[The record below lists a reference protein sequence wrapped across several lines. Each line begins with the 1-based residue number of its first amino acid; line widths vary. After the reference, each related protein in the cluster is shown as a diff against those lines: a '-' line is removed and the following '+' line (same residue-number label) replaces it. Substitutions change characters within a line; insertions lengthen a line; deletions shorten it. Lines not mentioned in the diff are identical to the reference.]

1 MYIYIC
7 LFILVYTCI
16 YIYTYTHMYI
26 YYRSVCMSYSAS
38 WDPRML
44 CSQDLTVLIL
54 VQVRRVARGSATSS
68 TPGCP
73 PYGGFLSHGGTVGVP
88 RHPDSW
94 MVY

>member
-1 MYIYIC
+1 MYIYT
-7 LFILVYTCI
+7 LFVYTCTYLYI

-54 VQVRRVARGSATSS
+54 AQVRRVARGSATSS

-73 PYGGFLSHGGTVGVP
+73 PYGGFPKSWGYSGGTPPP
-88 RHPDSW
+88 R
-94 MVY
+94 